1 MSYEF
6 HSVLI
11 RPPCSTVPSSGLL
24 KSQQMR
30 TDWKGAKLVHKD
42 HQRAEDPALE
52 ESPKESGLLTPEET
66 QARPLHYASYWK
78 GGCRE
83 VEALSS
89 EGATWRGLGQQ
100 VQAALWEVSS
110 WYEKRIFYSENNH
123 SLVQLPP
130 RHSSI
135 LSSGWPGHRTSQP
148 GSPSPQQGRR
158 FLQPGLLR
166 VWLWFSDYSESLF
179 GKRIKSQIVSSYLK
193 PYREKPFCFC

>member
-11 RPPCSTVPSSGLL
+11 RPLCSTVPSSGLH

-30 TDWKGAKLVHKD
+30 TDWKGCKVGP
-42 HQRAEDPALE
+42 QRPSEGWRSCLRGEPKGVRSSHPRGDSGKT
-52 ESPKESGLLTPEET
+52 SPLC
-66 QARPLHYASYWK
+66 QYWK